1 GQIQLQATADADSP
15 QLGHLQDGTIA
26 NLPVRHAGSEVTAA
40 TYGSLG
46 SGSESVSVQMPDNAL
61 ADTGA
66 VKVIFSPTLLGGLD
80 GAFITMRDNPYNNW
94 EARLSRAVLASHY
107 QALKEIIAS
116 AVRWEDAE
124 QVIANALTQAGNFQ
138 ASNGGMA
145 FWSPRR
151 DFVSQYLSV
160 YTALAFGWL
169 DKGGYTLPESVTEK
183 LHAYLQE
190 MLDREDKAS
199 LDKTLRAGVLA
210 ALASSSKAKV
220 QAGEVADLVAQRHD
234 LLLFG

>member
-1 GQIQLQATADADSP
+1 
-15 QLGHLQDGTIA
+15 
-26 NLPVRHAGSEVTAA
+26 
-40 TYGSLG
+40 
-46 SGSESVSVQMPDNAL
+46 
-61 ADTGA
+61 
-66 VKVIFSPTLLGGLD
+66 
-80 GAFITMRDNPYNNW
+80 DNPYNNW

-107 QALKEIIAS
+107 QALREIIAS
-116 AVRWEDAE
+116 AVRWEDAG

-169 DKGGYTLPESVTEK
+169 DKSGYTLPESVTEK

-234 LLLFG
+234 LLLFGKALLMSAAVAVEDQEIASIMME